1 MFVARDAKGNLVN
14 ALEKD
19 VTKQDYTCPA
29 CGVEPGEWPP
39 QLGRSSAG
47 CW

>member
-19 VTKQDYTCPA
+19 VTKQEYTCPA
-29 CGVEPGEWPP
+29 CGGELRTEHSDAFCP
-39 QLGRSSAG
+39 
-47 CW
+47 

>member
-19 VTKQDYTCPA
+19 VTRQAYTCPA
-29 CGVEPGEWPP
+29 CGGQTTITPRTEHSNAFCP
-39 QLGRSSAG
+39 
-47 CW
+47 